1 MVHAGFIDGA
11 ADIMYLSMPSGC
23 TVTRDQLK
31 ASFLLGENFIEL
43 LFNFS
48 IRIMAFNLTR
58 DELALFSALV
68 LITPGRWQ
76 HRVVYC
82 ISATSRV

>member
-1 MVHAGFIDGA
+1 MVHAGFIDGTT
-11 ADIMYLSMPSGC
+11 DIMYLSMPSGC

-48 IRIMAFNLTR
+48 IRFSAFNLTH
-58 DELALFSALV
+58 DELALFSALM
-68 LITPGRWQ
+68 LITPGRW
-76 HRVVYC
+76 HHC
-82 ISATSRV
+82 ICCHHEFFICI